1 MEKNSG
7 VNLISSFK
15 IVVPVRNAR
24 NWISKCILSIAE
36 QQYQGPWSCI
46 IIDDGSDDGTQ
57 EKIEAT
63 LGSLSP
69 GVMSHFSVKLNST
82 RKGALENFVDGFK
95 LLGSEDEPESV
106 LIQIDGDDWL
116 YGPMVFQIIHQA
128 YEQTGCWMTWG
139 SYAEW
144 PTGAPGMAQP
154 MPVEWHWSRDYRSR
168 PWVMSHLRTFKSHL
182 WHSVKDDDLRD
193 SEGKY
198 YDVTWDLAHMFPM
211 IEMSGTRSLFIPY
224 ILYCYNRNNPLSDD
238 KIYRERQLRFES
250 EIRSR
255 PPYKLKSDR

>member
-1 MEKNSG
+1 M
-7 VNLISSFK
+7 ISSFK

>member
-1 MEKNSG
+1 M
-7 VNLISSFK
+7 ISSFK

-36 QQYQGPWSCI
+36 QQYQGLWSCI

-69 GVMSHFSVKLNST
+69 GVMSNFSVKLNST

-139 SYAEW
+139 SYIEW
-144 PTGAPGMAQP
+144 PTGAPGLAQP

-255 PPYKLKSDR
+255 APYKLKSDR

>member
-1 MEKNSG
+1 
-7 VNLISSFK
+7 LISSFK